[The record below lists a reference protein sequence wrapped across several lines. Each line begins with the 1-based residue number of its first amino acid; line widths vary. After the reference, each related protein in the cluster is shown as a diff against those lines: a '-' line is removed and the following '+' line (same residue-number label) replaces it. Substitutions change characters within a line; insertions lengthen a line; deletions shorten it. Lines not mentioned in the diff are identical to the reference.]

1 VRFPTG
7 GRWRKPRARE
17 RFAHRKVHEGQQTQ
31 SNAEAD
37 GDSPDERRFAALWR
51 SDVRAHLSQER
62 GAGVLV
68 CLEAFLFNQ
77 QERFMIESPTTIPAP
92 ERAISLAAVPDVIA
106 EIAAGRPVLVLD
118 AAERENEADLI
129 CAAEGI
135 NAEVMAMM
143 IREGSGIVC
152 LCIPPDKASALK
164 LRPMVETNRS
174 RYATAFTQS
183 IEAAHGVST
192 GVCAAD
198 RVQTIQCALRSTLEN
213 SEIVSPG
220 HVFPLIARA
229 GGVLERQGH
238 TEAAMDLARLAGL
251 MPAGVLCELMNADGT
266 MARGEQVQQFAQQ
279 HSLLCTTVEAIRE
292 HVLALRRG

>member
-1 VRFPTG
+1 
-7 GRWRKPRARE
+7 
-17 RFAHRKVHEGQQTQ
+17 
-31 SNAEAD
+31 
-37 GDSPDERRFAALWR
+37 
-51 SDVRAHLSQER
+51 
-62 GAGVLV
+62 
-68 CLEAFLFNQ
+68 
-77 QERFMIESPTTIPAP
+77 MIESPTFPAH
-92 ERAISLAAVPDVIA
+92 ESVISLAPVADVFDA
-106 EIAAGRPVLVLD
+106 IAAGRPVLVLD

-129 CAAEGI
+129 CAAELVD
-135 NAEVMAMM
+135 AEAMAMM

-164 LRPMVETNRS
+164 LRPMVEANRS

-183 IEAAHGVST
+183 IEAAHGIST
-192 GVCAAD
+192 GVSAAD

-220 HVFPLIARA
+220 HVFPLVARA

-251 MPAGVLCELMNADGT
+251 APAGVLCGLMNPDGT
-266 MARGEQVQQFAQQ
+266 MARGEQVQRFAER
-279 HSLLCTTVEAIRE
+279 HALLCTTVEAIRQ